1 MGRGP
6 CCSAIS
12 GAAQHWR
19 AARVRVSTFVF
30 QNPDGRLA
38 FPRQLRGESD
48 ARLAEELDFA
58 ATMNSPQA
66 KLQRAR
72 DAEASEAPDLKKFK
86 TDLLGKVIV
95 KTIVKQ
101 QVNDRRVSALEFNRL
116 PGGTCGNLFATL
128 AGDFATVYDD
138 EHFGDHVAVVC
149 QFKNE
154 ATDHTKGGDLTAVCW
169 VDPSGYT
176 AHELGD
182 ATLAVAGG
190 DDNAV
195 QVISVAD
202 GRVVSLMKGHTSS
215 ILAIA
220 AGSSEGKHP
229 ERLVSLD
236 AAGNAVVWNWRT
248 QAKLG
253 AFQVGDAIALA
264 VKHDGSGVYTG
275 HKGGFVKAWTLPESL
290 DEIPE
295 KGIALGV
302 VCHGK
307 NPVDCLRVT
316 PGKLFSK
323 SVDGTIGVL
332 DLGSGKTVQTW
343 KVEDCVKPS
352 AKDLLDGLTG
362 FGVDP
367 AGEFLAVGNGEGEV
381 ATYDVSTGQVIKIV
395 EADRD
400 FKHLNLVR
408 AAGVSRDCRHV
419 HAAFGPG
426 IVWRFEVVPELD
438 DEDDGTEGPGTPPEE
453 DK

>member
-1 MGRGP
+1 MQF
-6 CCSAIS
+6 SH
-12 GAAQHWR
+12 AAPFIEKKIQKTGTARLFEIAPIRRANRTTRR
-19 AARVRVSTFVF
+19 AA
-30 QNPDGRLA
+30 PDGIA
-38 FPRQLRGESD
+38 SYHV
-48 ARLAEELDFA
+48 
-58 ATMNSPQA
+58 MNSPQRH
-66 KLQRAR
+66 LRRAR
-72 DAEASEAPDLKKFK
+72 EAEEQAATDLKRLK
-86 TDLLGKVIV
+86 TSFLEKVIP
-95 KTIVKQ
+95 KTIVREQCNPTSKLERS
-101 QVNDRRVSALEFNRL
+101 VRALVFNHL
-116 PGGTCGNLFATL
+116 PGNCGNLFATIG
-128 AGDFATVYDD
+128 GDFATVYDD

-195 QVISVAD
+195 QVISFAD
-202 GRVVSLMKGHTSS
+202 GRVVSLMKGHTCS
-215 ILAIA
+215 ILAVA
-220 AGSSEGKHP
+220 AGSSEGGHP

-253 AFQVGDAIALA
+253 AFQVGDAISLA
-264 VKHDGSGVYTG
+264 VNPDGSGVYTG

-381 ATYDVSTGQVIKIV
+381 ATYDVATGQVIKIV

-453 DK
+453 DN